1 MNSARLMFYYSIERR
16 RIAPVFNKQIVV
28 CIFFTFISTAFG
40 ETNNRWTHIVQ
51 AHLDIYSVLADRRD
65 ANENAILKSDT
76 LLIKYR
82 KDIRPLSK
90 AKKEA
95 FLCEATKWFILGRLA
110 ESKGL
115 SKLIEHESNVESAK
129 FVVYAVDTSVTPN
142 RRGKYDQKRKLSP
155 QLVLTID
162 RNRLKKLSL
171 SSLRENLKGQ
181 NCSRVARAILTRVWF
196 AN

>member
-1 MNSARLMFYYSIERR
+1 MFNR
-16 RIAPVFNKQIVV
+16 QIIVW
-28 CIFFTFISTAFG
+28 FLFTFVSPALG
-40 ETNNRWTHIVQ
+40 DTNTQWTRIVQ
-51 AHLDIYSVLADRRD
+51 EHLDIYSVLADRRD
-65 ANENAILKSDT
+65 ANEGATLKSNT

-82 KDIRPLSK
+82 RDIRPLSK

-95 FLCEATKWFILGRLA
+95 FLCESTRWLVLGRLA

-115 SKLIEHESNVESAK
+115 TRLMKHEPRFEKVK

-142 RRGKYDQKRKLSP
+142 QRGRYDQNRKLSP

-171 SSLRENLKGQ
+171 SSLRENLQGRD
-181 NCSRVARAILTRVWF
+181 CSRVARAVLKQVWF